1 YVERYHEQVASVW
14 DARTHH
20 IAESIAVGFYP
31 MALADQRL
39 LDATSAWLDANS
51 AAPSGLRR
59 TVAENR
65 DTVAR
70 ALKAQERDA

>member
-1 YVERYHEQVASVW
+1 
-14 DARTHH
+14 
-20 IAESIAVGFYP
+20 

-39 LDATSAWLDANS
+39 MNATRAWLDTNPD
-51 AAPSGLRR
+51 APSGLRR

-70 ALKAQERDA
+70 ALRAQERDA